1 MQHWALCCS
10 RLRLDARHVRSHAL
24 CVCRQLEL
32 EASERARFEAER
44 TEELR
49 LKRERQQRER
59 AEREKA
65 VSCPPPGVLVKHRV
79 VCLICIIGSRQQVKG
94 SFQPMHF

>member
-1 MQHWALCCS
+1 MGAVLWWVMIGCQTS
-10 RLRLDARHVRSHAL
+10 RSHAL
-24 CVCRQLEL
+24 CLCRQLEL

-65 VSCPPPGVLVKHRV
+65 VSGSSLGWSLGALVSCAQNRT
-79 VCLICIIGSRQQVKG
+79 CATGSTQ
-94 SFQPMHF
+94 